1 MTIKRSDPSNIS
13 TRNLFVQMV
22 IDALIAFIILGVL
35 LLAGLLLVTPLGA
48 DLGGALNWLF
58 AADSVQLWWY
68 VTRAAGIIAYLL
80 LWFSMVW
87 GLGVASKV
95 FDALLDR
102 PFTYDFHEFISLLA
116 MGFTVLHIL
125 VLALD
130 RYLPYSTLQILVP
143 FMSPYR
149 PLWVGIGVIGFYIS
163 LLVTVTFYLRSRIGA
178 SAFRAIHTL
187 SLLGYVGVT
196 LHGLFAGTDAALPA
210 MQLIYAGTSLVV
222 VFLTAYWLIILGQR
236 KLATRM
242 AAKLPVQP
250 VHEARRMTR

>member
-1 MTIKRSDPSNIS
+1 MAVKRNNPADVSVKKLVLQMFTIA
-13 TRNLFVQMV
+13 LVVFV
-22 IDALIAFIILGVL
+22 ALGALLVL
-35 LLAGLLLVTPLGA
+35 ALMLVTPLGA
-48 DLGGALNWLF
+48 DVFGGLNWLF
-58 AADSVQLWWY
+58 AADSIQLWWY

-87 GLGVASKV
+87 GLGVSSKI

-116 MGFTVLHIL
+116 MGFTLVHIL
-125 VLALD
+125 VLVLD

-143 FMSPYR
+143 FLSPYR
-149 PLWVGIGVIGFYIS
+149 PLWVGIGVIAFYIS

-178 SAFRAIHTL
+178 GAFRAIHTL

-210 MQLIYAGTSLVV
+210 MQLVYAGTSLVV
-222 VFLTAYWLIILGQR
+222 VFLTVYWLVILAQR
-236 KLATRM
+236 KLATINARN
-242 AAKLPVQP
+242 AAPKPQVS
-250 VHEARRMTR
+250 ARYR

>member
-1 MTIKRSDPSNIS
+1 MTVKRNDPVGLS
-13 TRNLFVQMV
+13 VKK
-22 IDALIAFIILGVL
+22 L
-35 LLAGLLLVTPLGA
+35 LLQMLVLALAVFLTFGALLVVALALVTPLGA
-48 DLGGALNWLF
+48 DVLSGLNWLF

-87 GLGVASKV
+87 GLGGSSKI

-116 MGFTVLHIL
+116 MGFTLLHVL

-130 RYLPYSTLQILVP
+130 RYLPYSLPQILVP
-143 FMSPYR
+143 FLSPYR

-178 SAFRAIHTL
+178 GAFRAIHTL
-187 SLLGYVGVT
+187 SLLGYAGVT
-196 LHGLFAGTDAALPA
+196 LHGLFAGTDGVLPA
-210 MQLIYAGTSLVV
+210 MQLLYAGTSLVV
-222 VFLTAYWLIILGQR
+222 IFLTTYWLVILAQR
-236 KLATRM
+236 KLA
-242 AAKLPVQP
+242 VIS
-250 VHEARRMTR
+250 ARNAPKPQASPRYR